1 MASLANDEK
10 TPYFPVPLTR
20 NARPSTMTLPADNS
34 MVVAYARSHGNQT
47 TELSARAMTDGG
59 IRWLDD
65 TGVTAEASS
74 HRISPVMCQETV
86 NQEEMVLAN

>member
-1 MASLANDEK
+1 MASLADDK
-10 TPYFPVPLTR
+10 ITRFTVPLTR

-34 MVVAYARSHGNQT
+34 MAVAYNRSHGNQT

-65 TGVTAEASS
+65 AGVTSEASS

-86 NQEEMVLAN
+86 NQEEMVVAN

>member
-1 MASLANDEK
+1 M
-10 TPYFPVPLTR
+10 VPLTR

-34 MVVAYARSHGNQT
+34 MVIAYTRSHGIHT
-47 TELSARAMTDGG
+47 TDLSVRAMIDGG

-65 TGVTAEASS
+65 VGVTSEVSS

-86 NQEEMVLAN
+86 NQEELVLAN